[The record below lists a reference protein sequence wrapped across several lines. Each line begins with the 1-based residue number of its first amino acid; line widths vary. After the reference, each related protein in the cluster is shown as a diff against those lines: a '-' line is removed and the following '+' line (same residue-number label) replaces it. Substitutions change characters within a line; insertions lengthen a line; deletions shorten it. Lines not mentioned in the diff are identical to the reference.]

1 MNNRE
6 QGFIDYPKPDVV
18 YIDVDGTLLVDDV
31 VNHQLVSWA
40 RQRHHEGKQII
51 VWSARGADNARRA
64 VELCKIDDIVSHA
77 LSKPGYVV
85 DDLGHRFTQYMEVIH
100 VNDIDGNYQKRQ
112 PAGAII
118 SLI

>member
-6 QGFIDYPKPDVV
+6 KGYIDYPKPDVV
-18 YIDVDGTLLVDDV
+18 YIDVDGTLLVDDS

-40 RQRHHEGKQII
+40 RQRHNEGKQII

-64 VELCKIDDIVSHA
+64 VELCGINDIVSHT

-100 VNDIDGNYQKRQ
+100 VNDIDGNAQDRKH
-112 PAGAII
+112 AGAFVCSI
-118 SLI
+118 